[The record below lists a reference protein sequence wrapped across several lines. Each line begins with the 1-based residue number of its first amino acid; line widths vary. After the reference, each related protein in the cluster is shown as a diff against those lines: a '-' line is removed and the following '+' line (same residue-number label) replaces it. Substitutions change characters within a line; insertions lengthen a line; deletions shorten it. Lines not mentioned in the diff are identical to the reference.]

1 MDKKRITGCG
11 VWSVLLAAGLA
22 LAGCG
27 RSQQAGCRPDA
38 AADAPMT
45 PVRVQHLETSFFR
58 IKGSAGAVAF
68 MNAEPAFARFYLQR
82 RTATD
87 TTGTT
92 ALAHLAAEPHLREL
106 AQQTAAAFPDST
118 ALGRD
123 LGALF
128 GRVKYYFPGFRAPRA
143 VTFVSGFE
151 GKDIF
156 VNDSLLVLSLDW
168 FAGPRAKFRPVEL
181 PKYMLRNYT
190 PAHLM
195 PTVTLRVATKYNR
208 HDLTA
213 NTMLDAM
220 VTGGKALYF
229 AGQVLPCAP
238 DSLLLGYTQKEI
250 MGVTANEGKVWAHFL
265 EQNLLYNTTPFTIQK
280 YVGERPNVPEIDATC
295 PGRVGQWVGLQIVR
309 KYMADHPGVTL
320 AQLMAERSAQKLLN
334 DSHYRPK
341 RQ

>member
-1 MDKKRITGCG
+1 M
-11 VWSVLLAAGLA
+11 
-22 LAGCG
+22 
-27 RSQQAGCRPDA
+27 P
-38 AADAPMT
+38 
-45 PVRVQHLETSFFR
+45 PVRVQRLEVPFFQM
-58 IKGSAGAVAF
+58 KGPAGAVAF
-68 MNAEPAFARFYLQR
+68 MNAHPAFARFYLQR

-87 TTGTT
+87 TTGAT
-92 ALAHLAAEPHLREL
+92 ALARLATEPHLREL
-106 AQQTAAAFPDST
+106 ARQTAAAFPDSA

-128 GRVKYYFPGFRAPRA
+128 GRVQYYFPGFRAPLA
-143 VTFVSGFE
+143 TTFVSGFE

-168 FAGPRAKFRPVEL
+168 FAGPQAKFRPVEM

-190 PAHLM
+190 PAHLL
-195 PTVTLRVATKYNR
+195 PALALRVATKYNR

-220 VTGGKALYF
+220 VSGGKALYF
-229 AGQVLPCAP
+229 AGRVLPCAP
-238 DSLLLGYTQKEI
+238 DSLLLGYTRKEI

-265 EQNLLYNTTPFTIQK
+265 EQNLLYNTTPFSVQK

-309 KYMADHPGVTL
+309 KYMAEHPDVTL

-334 DSHYRPK
+334 ESHYRPK
-341 RQ
+341 RK